1 VDSLRGQLLVA
12 SPALIDPNFFRT
24 VVLVGEHGDEG
35 AMGLVLNRPSAA
47 SVGEAVPDL
56 EPLVDPLAPVFV
68 GGPVRPSAVLVLAEW
83 EEPELAGML
92 VGERIG
98 FVPAEAEF
106 EALEQA
112 TSRARVF
119 AGYAGW
125 EPGQLEGEVE
135 RSDWVVAPA
144 DEEDVFGE
152 DPDELWPAVLQ
163 RLGGRFALLA
173 RMPADP
179 SLN

>member
-1 VDSLRGQLLVA
+1 VDSLRGHLLVA
-12 SPALIDPNFFRT
+12 SPALIDPNFRRA
-24 VVLVGEHGDEG
+24 VVLIGEHTDEG
-35 AMGLVLNRPSAA
+35 AMGLVLNRPSPA
-47 SVGEAVPDL
+47 SVSEAVPDL
-56 EPLVDPLAPVFV
+56 EALVDPLAPVFV

-83 EEPELAGML
+83 EDPDLAGLL

-98 FVPAEAEF
+98 FLPAEGEF
-106 EALEQA
+106 ETLEQA

-125 EPGQLEGEVE
+125 GPGQLEDEVE
-135 RSDWVVAPA
+135 RSDWVVAPV
-144 DEEDVFGE
+144 DEDDVFGE
-152 DPDELWPAVLQ
+152 DPEELWPAVLE

>member
-12 SPALIDPNFFRT
+12 SPALIDPNFSRT
-24 VVLVGEHGDEG
+24 VVLIGEHDEEG
-35 AMGLVLNRPSAA
+35 AMGLVLNRPSVV
-47 SVGEAVPDL
+47 SVGDAVPDL
-56 EPLVDPLAPVFV
+56 EPLVDPLTPVFV

-83 EEPELAGML
+83 EEPGLEGML

-98 FVPAEAEF
+98 FLPAETEL
-106 EALEQA
+106 EALGQA
-112 TSRARVF
+112 TSRVRVF

-125 EPGQLEGEVE
+125 GPGQLETEVE
-135 RSDWVVAPA
+135 RSDWVVAPV
-144 DEEDVFGE
+144 DQEDVFGE
-152 DPDELWPAVLQ
+152 DPEELWPAVLE

-173 RMPADP
+173 RMPVDP